1 VDLGIGEKIMIARGF
16 AASTLILLL
25 ALFPVGLAHSAERF
39 TADDINSASFDGE
52 VSEERN
58 PVAMRLQV
66 MLDRVHF
73 SPGVID
79 GFTGGNTDKALQAY
93 ARERGLGDDGQLTQE
108 LWSHLTQADPK
119 PAFTTYAITEEDL
132 AEPFVESIPDD
143 YAQLAEMERLSYT
156 GPDEMFA
163 ERFHMDLGL
172 LHALNPDADFGRAGT
187 EILVADVADQMA
199 TGEVVRIVVSR
210 GESSVRALDED
221 DNLVAFYTATV
232 GSEQTPSP
240 TGTHEVEA
248 VVLMPNYTY
257 RPDVNF
263 QQGDLDRNL
272 ILPPGPNNPVGSVWI
287 DLSEPTYGIHGT
299 PEPSKIDKTYSHGC
313 VRLTNWDAEELAE
326 LVDVG
331 AVVEF
336 VD

>member
-1 VDLGIGEKIMIARGF
+1 MIARGF
-16 AASTLILLL
+16 AASTLIILL
-25 ALFPVGLAHSAERF
+25 ALFPGGLAHSTERLAAE
-39 TADDINSASFDGE
+39 DINRAGFDGQ

-66 MLDRVHF
+66 MLDRAHF

-79 GFTGGNTDKALQAY
+79 GFSGGNTDKALMAF
-93 ARERGLGDDGQLTQE
+93 AREKGLGEGAPAEGVLTEE
-108 LWSHLTQADPK
+108 LWSYLTQGDPE

-132 AEPFVESIPDD
+132 AEPFAESIPED

-156 GPDEMFA
+156 GPDEMLA
-163 ERFHMDLGL
+163 ERFHMDIGL
-172 LHALNPDADFGRAGT
+172 LHALNPDADFGRAGA
-187 EILVADVADQMA
+187 EILVAHVADRRA
-199 TGEVVRIVVSR
+199 AGKVVRIVVSR
-210 GESSVRALDED
+210 GEASVRALDEG

-240 TGTHEVEA
+240 TGTHEVKA

-326 LVDVG
+326 LVEIG
-331 AVVEF
+331 TIVEF

>member
-1 VDLGIGEKIMIARGF
+1 MKISRRVVSTALFLLMAF
-16 AASTLILLL
+16 FPAASH
-25 ALFPVGLAHSAERF
+25 AL
-39 TADDINSASFDGE
+39 TADDINRAGFADAASEGR
-52 VSEERN
+52 S

-66 MLDRVHF
+66 MLDRSSF

-93 ARERGLGDDGQLTQE
+93 ARERDLGAGDELTE
-108 LWSHLTQADPK
+108 EIWSRLVAEDEDRG
-119 PAFTTYAITEEDL
+119 PAFIAYTITEEDL
-132 AEPFVESIPDD
+132 DEDFVESIPDGYD
-143 YAQLAEMERLSYT
+143 KLAEMERLSYT

-163 ERFHMDLGL
+163 ERFHMDIGL
-172 LHALNPDADFGRAGT
+172 LRDLNPDADFAAPGT
-187 EILVADVADQMA
+187 EILVANVADHRA
-199 TGEVVRIVVSR
+199 TGEVTRIVVSR
-210 GESSVRALDED
+210 GTSAVRGYDADE
-221 DNLVAFYTATV
+221 NLVVFYTATV

-240 TGTHEVEA
+240 SGTHTVEA

-299 PEPSKIDKTYSHGC
+299 PEPSLIDKTYSHGC